1 MLKHIVWWTLKD
13 EAEGASGAENG
24 RRMLDMLRGLEG
36 RIPTL
41 LSIEVT
47 MDFLGSSTEPCQI
60 LLQSSHDDA
69 DGLKAYAEHPEHM
82 KCVEFIKKVV
92 ASRKA
97 IDYIV

>member
-69 DGLKAYAEHPEHM
+69 EGLKAYAEHPEHM